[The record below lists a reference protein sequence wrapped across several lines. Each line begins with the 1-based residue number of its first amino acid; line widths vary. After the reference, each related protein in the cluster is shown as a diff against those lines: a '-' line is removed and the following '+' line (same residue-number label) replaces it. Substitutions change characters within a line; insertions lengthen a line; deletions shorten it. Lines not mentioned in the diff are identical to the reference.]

1 MEKNKDNYYLSEH
14 FVSIQGE
21 GNCAGLNSL
30 FLRFHFCNLTCT
42 WCDTKYTWFADSG
55 KFQPYSSEQ
64 LKALI
69 SSHNTQHIILTGGE
83 PTLYRLDKLVVP
95 GKKYHVESN
104 GVFIPTEPLD
114 ITIADRMAL
123 MRDAMDE
130 SVIRHFNWVISP
142 KLSNSRQQINEHSLS
157 FWAKKDYCIFKFIIR
172 NESDLDEIEIVLK
185 RFNIARNK
193 VYVGL
198 EGQSLESQL
207 KPALVDEIIKRGLN
221 FSPRLHVMLWGASR
235 GK

>member
-1 MEKNKDNYYLSEH
+1 
-14 FVSIQGE
+14 
-21 GNCAGLNSL
+21 
-30 FLRFHFCNLTCT
+30 
-42 WCDTKYTWFADSG
+42 
-55 KFQPYSSEQ
+55 
-64 LKALI
+64 
-69 SSHNTQHIILTGGE
+69 
-83 PTLYRLDKLVVP
+83 
-95 GKKYHVESN
+95 
-104 GVFIPTEPLD
+104 
-114 ITIADRMAL
+114 
-123 MRDAMDE
+123 MDE
-130 SVIRHFNWVISP
+130 SVISHFNWVISP

-172 NESDLDEIEIVLK
+172 NESDLDETETTLK
-185 RFNIARNK
+185 RFNIAGNK